1 MRKEA
6 HGRTCSVAAENP
18 RVKPVDNF
26 TGVGLGNLKKPG
38 KTRLYKFIIAIAR
51 LPPPLQQPTWR
62 SVGFLSSMA
71 QPLRSHTLS
80 EDHDTRATKSILS
93 SCNICNHN

>member
-26 TGVGLGNLKKPG
+26 TGVGLGNLKKRG
-38 KTRLYKFIIAIAR
+38 RTRLYKLYNSNSPASSTPATAYLALGWVSIIHGNE
-51 LPPPLQQPTWR
+51 LLT
-62 SVGFLSSMA
+62 G
-71 QPLRSHTLS
+71 H
-80 EDHDTRATKSILS
+80 
-93 SCNICNHN
+93 